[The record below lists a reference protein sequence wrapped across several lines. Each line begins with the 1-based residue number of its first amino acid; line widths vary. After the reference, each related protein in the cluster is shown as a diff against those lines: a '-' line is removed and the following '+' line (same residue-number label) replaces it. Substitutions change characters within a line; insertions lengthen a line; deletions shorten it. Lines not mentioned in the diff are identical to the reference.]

1 MGGLTFAAIIISQ
14 YVIIVKSFFI
24 NAILILGVLT
34 VIAFLTIEGISR
46 LIERIEPKN

>member
-1 MGGLTFAAIIISQ
+1 MSGLTFTVIFISQ

-24 NAILILGVLT
+24 NAILILRGLT
-34 VIAFLTIEGISR
+34 VIAFLMIEGISR